1 MAGLVPFN
9 RKKSDLMNTDFYDF
23 QNMLDDF
30 FADGWGWPF
39 RRSLAGDTFK
49 IDVQDSGSE
58 YIVEAELPGVRKEE
72 VGVSFDDGRL
82 KIEVR
87 KEENAEDKGKNYIH
101 RERRFSSMA
110 RTVSL
115 ADAVS
120 EGVTAKMDDGVLA
133 VTVPKRTRSNSS
145 IQIDFQ

>member
-1 MAGLVPFN
+1 MAGLIPFN
-9 RKKSDLMNTDFYDF
+9 RRKSDLISTDFPDF

-30 FADGWGWPF
+30 FADVWGWPF
-39 RRSLAGDTFK
+39 RRSLAVDTFR

-58 YIVEAELPGVRKEE
+58 YVVEAELPGVHKEE

-120 EGVTAKMDDGVLA
+120 EGITAKMENGVLTI
-133 VTVPKRTRSNSS
+133 TVPKRTRPGSS
-145 IQIDFQ
+145 IQIDIQ